1 MEGELQKMEF
11 KKEFKGVKLGES
23 PLFIDTIDK
32 SWASNENNS
41 HAQDCATWQAL
52 IGWNTS

>member
-1 MEGELQKMEF
+1 MEGELQKIEF
-11 KKEFKGVKLGES
+11 KKKFKGVKLGES

-32 SWASNENNS
+32 SWALNENNS
-41 HAQDCATWQAL
+41 HAQDSTTWQAL